1 MCGFV
6 GIVGRQDCAADILLG
21 LQALQHRGQD
31 AAGVG
36 TVHKGSFPIK
46 RRSGLVAQNF
56 GPEEIEQLPGVAGIG
71 HVRYPTLGS
80 GTLRDAQPFFFRQ
93 PGVLMAHNG
102 NFISVRHMQEYLA
115 DESVHLMSR
124 CDMEPVLCIFSLELM
139 RIRRKNHTVDDAL
152 IALRNTF
159 RHAQGAYSLVGTL
172 VLDGEE
178 SLMAVRDPLGIRP
191 AVWGRRNGSIIVAS
205 ESVALD
211 ALNAKLE
218 GDIPPGDLMVFRPDG
233 SVEQHNIHPGKS
245 APCIFEYIYFA
256 RPDSIMNGASVY
268 SVRLELGRKL
278 ARSWKT
284 KGLQADVVI
293 PIPDT
298 SRPSANALAEE
309 LGLPFR
315 EGFIKNRY
323 TGRTFIM
330 QTAERTDALRLKLN
344 PIRSE
349 FTSRSV
355 LLVDDSIVRGSTLQR
370 TIQLVRDQGV
380 RAVHLAIHSPPVV
393 HPCYYGID
401 MSTYE
406 ELAAPAFRSSPR
418 EEPPTQKDH
427 QEIEERLAARL
438 GVDSLTYLPLSGL
451 KSAFTHTC
459 CAACFDGNYPLP
471 ISDEARKWIETDRNT
486 CRTATGYQQNLI
498 L

>member
-1 MCGFV
+1 MCGFM
-6 GIVGRQDCAADILLG
+6 GIIGRRECAADILLG

-36 TVHKGSFPIK
+36 TISKNTFPVK
-46 RRSGLVAQNF
+46 RLSGLVTQNF
-56 GPEEIEQLPGVAGIG
+56 GPEEIAQLPGVVGIG

-80 GTLRDAQPFFFRQ
+80 SSLRDAQPFFYRQ

-102 NFISVRHMQEYLA
+102 NFTSVRRMQEYLA

-124 CDMEPVLCIFSLELM
+124 CDMEPMLCIFSLELM

-159 RHAQGAYSLVGTL
+159 RHAQGAYSLVGAL
-172 VLDGEE
+172 VLDGVE

-191 AVWGRRNGSIIVAS
+191 AVWGRRDKSIIVAS

-211 ALNAKLE
+211 ALHARIE
-218 GDIPPGDLMVFRPDG
+218 GDIPPGELMVFRPDG
-233 SVEQHNIHPGKS
+233 SVERHGIHPGKS
-245 APCIFEYIYFA
+245 TPCVFEYIYFA
-256 RPDSIMNGASVY
+256 RPDSIMNGESVY
-268 SVRLELGRKL
+268 GVRLDLGREL
-278 ARSWKT
+278 TRAWKA
-284 KGLQADVVI
+284 KGHQADVVI

-298 SRPSANALAEE
+298 SRPSANAMAEE
-309 LGLPFR
+309 LGIPFR

-330 QTAERTDALRLKLN
+330 QTEERIDALRLKLN
-344 PIRSE
+344 PIHSE
-349 FTSRSV
+349 FVARRV

-370 TIQLVRDQGV
+370 TIQLVREQGPKEI
-380 RAVHLAIHSPPVV
+380 HLAIHSPPVV

-418 EEPPTQKDH
+418 EDHPTPEDH
-427 QEIEERLAARL
+427 REIEERLASQL
-438 GVDSLTYLPLSGL
+438 GVDSLTYLPLDGL
-451 KSAFTHTC
+451 KRAFSHSC

-471 ISDEARKWIETDRNT
+471 ISDEERKWIEQDRQN
-486 CRTATGYQQNLI
+486 CYQRNLI

>member
-6 GIVGRQDCAADILLG
+6 GIVGRQDCAADIMLG
-21 LQALQHRGQD
+21 LQAVQHRGQD
-31 AAGVG
+31 AAGIG
-36 TVHKGSFPIK
+36 TIHKNTFPVK

-56 GPEEIEQLPGVAGIG
+56 GPAEIEQLPGVVGIG

-80 GTLRDAQPFFFRQ
+80 GTLRDAQPFFYRQ

-102 NFISVRHMQEYLA
+102 NFITVRQMQEYLA

-124 CDMEPVLCIFSLELM
+124 SDMEPMLCIFSLELM

-159 RHAQGAYSLVGTL
+159 RHAQGAYSLVGAL
-172 VLDGEE
+172 VLDGVE
-178 SLMAVRDPLGIRP
+178 SLIAVRDPLGIRP
-191 AVWGRRNGSIIVAS
+191 GVWGRRDRSIVVAS

-211 ALNAKLE
+211 ALQAKLE
-218 GDIPPGDLMVFRPDG
+218 GDIPPGELMVFRPDG
-233 SVEQHNIHPGKS
+233 SVERHRIQPGQPT
-245 APCIFEYIYFA
+245 PCVFEYIYFA
-256 RPDSIMNGASVY
+256 RPDSIMNGESVY
-268 SVRLELGRKL
+268 SVRLALGREL
-278 ARSWKT
+278 ARAWKA
-284 KGLQADVVI
+284 KGLGADVVV
-293 PIPDT
+293 PVPDT
-298 SRPSANALAEE
+298 SRPSANALAEQ

-330 QTAERTDALRLKLN
+330 QTEERTGALRLTLN

-349 FTSRSV
+349 FVSRRV

-370 TIQLVRDQGV
+370 TIQLVREQGPKE
-380 RAVHLAIHSPPVV
+380 VHLAIHSPPVV

-418 EEPPTQKDH
+418 EDPPTPEDQRA
-427 QEIEERLAARL
+427 IEVRLASQL
-438 GVDSLTYLPLSGL
+438 GVDSLTYLPPAGL
-451 KSAFTHTC
+451 KRAFSDRQTC
-459 CAACFDGNYPLP
+459 YQ
-471 ISDEARKWIETDRNT
+471 RK
-486 CRTATGYQQNLI
+486 LI

>member
-1 MCGFV
+1 MCGFI
-6 GIVGRQDCAADILLG
+6 GIVGRRECAADIVLG

-31 AAGVG
+31 SAGVG
-36 TVHKGSFPIK
+36 TIHKGSFPIQ

-56 GPEEIEQLPGVAGIG
+56 GPEEIGQMPGVVGIG

-80 GTLRDAQPFFFRQ
+80 GTLRDAQPFFYRQ

-102 NFISVRHMQEYLA
+102 NFISVRKMQEYLVV
-115 DESVHLMSR
+115 ESVHLMSH
-124 CDMEPVLCIFSLELM
+124 CDMEPMLCIFSLELM

-159 RHAQGAYSLVGTL
+159 RHAQGAYSLVGAM
-172 VLDGEE
+172 VLDGVE

-191 AVWGRRNGSIIVAS
+191 AVWGRRDGTVIIAS

-211 ALNAKLE
+211 ALHATME
-218 GDIPPGDLMVFRPDG
+218 GDVPPGTMMVFRPDG
-233 SVEQHNIHPGKS
+233 SVEQHSIQAGNS
-245 APCIFEYIYFA
+245 TPCIFEYIYFA
-256 RPDSIMNGASVY
+256 RPDSIMNGESVY
-268 SVRLELGRKL
+268 SVRLELGREL
-278 ARSWKT
+278 AHAWKA
-284 KGLQADVVI
+284 KGLHADVVI

-349 FTSRSV
+349 FVSRSV

-370 TIQLVRDQGV
+370 TIQLVRDQGP
-380 RAVHLAIHSPPVV
+380 REIHLAIHSPPVV

-418 EEPPTQKDH
+418 EAPPTPEDH
-427 QEIEERLAARL
+427 REIERRLASQL
-438 GVDSLTYLPLSGL
+438 GVDTLTYLPLSGL
-451 KSAFTHTC
+451 RNAFPHPC
-459 CAACFDGNYPLP
+459 CAACFDGHYPLP
-471 ISDEARKWIETDRNT
+471 VSNEARKWIEQDRNS
-486 CRTATGYQQNLI
+486 CYQRSLI

>member
-21 LQALQHRGQD
+21 LQAVQHRGQD
-31 AAGVG
+31 AAGIG
-36 TVHKGSFPIK
+36 TIHKNTFPVK

-56 GPEEIEQLPGVAGIG
+56 GPAEIEQLPGVVGIG

-80 GTLRDAQPFFFRQ
+80 GTLRDAQPFFYRQ

-102 NFISVRHMQEYLA
+102 NFITVRQMQEYLA
-115 DESVHLMSR
+115 DESVHLMSS
-124 CDMEPVLCIFSLELM
+124 CDMEPMLCVFSLELM

-159 RHAQGAYSLVGTL
+159 RHARGAYSLVGAL
-172 VLDGEE
+172 VLDGVE
-178 SLMAVRDPLGIRP
+178 SLIAVRDPLGIRP
-191 AVWGRRNGSIIVAS
+191 AVWGRRDRSIVVAS

-211 ALNAKLE
+211 ALRAKLE
-218 GDIPPGDLMVFRPDG
+218 GDIPPGELMVFRPDG
-233 SVEQHNIHPGKS
+233 SVEHHRIQPGKPT
-245 APCIFEYIYFA
+245 PCVFEYIYFA
-256 RPDSIMNGASVY
+256 RPDSIMSGESVY
-268 SVRLELGRKL
+268 GVRLALGREL
-278 ARSWKT
+278 ARAWKA
-284 KGLQADVVI
+284 KGLEADVVI
-293 PIPDT
+293 PVPDT
-298 SRPSANALAEE
+298 SRPSANSLAEQ

-330 QTAERTDALRLKLN
+330 QTEERTGVLRLTLN

-349 FTSRSV
+349 FVSRRV

-370 TIQLVRDQGV
+370 TIQLVREQGPKE
-380 RAVHLAIHSPPVV
+380 VHLAIHSPPVV

-418 EEPPTQKDH
+418 EDPPTPEDQR
-427 QEIEERLAARL
+427 EIEARLASQL
-438 GVDSLTYLPLSGL
+438 GVDSLTYLPLAGL
-451 KSAFTHTC
+451 KRAFSDSC

-471 ISDEARKWIETDRNT
+471 VSDEVRKWIEEDRQT
-486 CRTATGYQQNLI
+486 CYQRKLI

>member
-36 TVHKGSFPIK
+36 TINAGSFPIK

-56 GPEEIEQLPGVAGIG
+56 GPEEIEQLPGICGIG

-80 GTLRDAQPFFFRQ
+80 GTLRDAQPFFYRQ

-102 NFISVRHMQEYLA
+102 NFISVKQMQDYLA

-124 CDMEPVLCIFSLELM
+124 CDMEPMLCIFSLELM

-159 RHAQGAYSLVGTL
+159 RHAQGAYSLVGAL
-172 VLDGEE
+172 VLDGTE
-178 SLMAVRDPLGIRP
+178 SLIAVRDPLGIRP
-191 AVWGRRNGSIIVAS
+191 AVWGRRDSTIVVAS

-211 ALNAKLE
+211 ALHAKPE
-218 GDIPPGDLMVFRPDG
+218 GDIPPGELMVFRPDG
-233 SVEQHNIHPGKS
+233 TIEQHRIHPGKS
-245 APCIFEYIYFA
+245 TPCIFEYIYFA
-256 RPDSIMNGASVY
+256 RPDSIMNSQSVY
-268 SVRLELGRKL
+268 SVRLELGREL
-278 ARSWKT
+278 ARAWKA
-284 KGLQADVVI
+284 KGLTADVVI

-298 SRPSANALAEE
+298 SRPSAGALAEE
-309 LGLPFR
+309 LKLPYR

-330 QTAERTDALRLKLN
+330 QTNERSNALRLKLN
-344 PIRSE
+344 PITSE
-349 FTSRSV
+349 FVDRRV

-370 TIQLVRDQGV
+370 TIQLVREQGV
-380 RAVHLAIHSPPVV
+380 REVHLAIHSPPVV

-418 EEPPTQKDH
+418 EEPPTEEDH
-427 QEIEERLAARL
+427 QEIEKRLASQL
-438 GVDSLTYLPLSGL
+438 GVDSLTYLPLAGL
-451 KSAFTHTC
+451 KNAFPHPC

-471 ISDEARKWIETDRNT
+471 ISEEVRKWIEEDRNT
-486 CRTATGYQQNLI
+486 CYQRNLI

>member
-31 AAGVG
+31 AGGVG
-36 TVHKGSFPIK
+36 TIDTGSFPIK

-56 GPEEIEQLPGVAGIG
+56 GPEEIAQLPGVAGIG

-80 GTLRDAQPFFFRQ
+80 GTLRDAQPFFYRQ

-102 NFISVRHMQEYLA
+102 NFISVKQMQDYLA
-115 DESVHLMSR
+115 NESVHLMSR
-124 CDMEPVLCIFSLELM
+124 CDMEPMLCIFSLELM

-159 RHAQGAYSLVGTL
+159 RHASGAYSLVGAL
-172 VLDGEE
+172 VLDGVE
-178 SLMAVRDPLGIRP
+178 SLIAVRDPLGIRP
-191 AVWGRRNGSIIVAS
+191 AVWGRRDGGFVVAS

-211 ALNAKLE
+211 ALHAKME
-218 GDIPPGDLMVFRPDG
+218 GDVPPGELMVFRPDG
-233 SVEQHNIHPGKS
+233 SIEQHSIQKGKS
-245 APCIFEYIYFA
+245 TPCIFEYIYFA
-256 RPDSIMNGASVY
+256 RPDSIMNSQSVY
-268 SVRLELGRKL
+268 SVRLDLGREL
-278 ARSWKT
+278 ARAWKA
-284 KGLQADVVI
+284 KGLKADVVI
-293 PIPDT
+293 PVPDT

-309 LGLPFR
+309 LKLPFR

-330 QTAERTDALRLKLN
+330 QTDERTDALRLKLN
-344 PIRSE
+344 PITSE
-349 FTSRSV
+349 FVGRRV

-370 TIQLVRDQGV
+370 TIQLVREQGV
-380 RAVHLAIHSPPVV
+380 KEIHLAIHSPPVV

-406 ELAAPAFRSSPR
+406 ELAAPAFRSSQR
-418 EEPPTQKDH
+418 EEPPTEEDH
-427 QEIEERLAARL
+427 QEIEKRLAAQL
-438 GVDSLTYLPLSGL
+438 GVDSLTYLPLAGL
-451 KSAFTHTC
+451 KKAFPHPC

-471 ISDEARKWIETDRNT
+471 ISDEERKWIEEDRNT
-486 CRTATGYQQNLI
+486 CYQRNLI

>member
-245 APCIFEYIYFA
+245 TPCIFEYIYFA

-268 SVRLELGRKL
+268 GVRLELGRKL

-293 PIPDT
+293 PVPDT

-427 QEIEERLAARL
+427 QEIEERLAAQL